1 MNDHFMVVKR
11 PVITEKSTV
20 LAESGNKVVFQVDI
34 NANKKEIKKAI
45 SSIFNVEVINV
56 NTIKIKGK
64 KRRVRQQE
72 GKKPD
77 WKKAIVT
84 LKEGDKIE
92 FFEGVK

>member
-1 MNDHFMVVKR
+1 MKDHFMVVKR
-11 PVITEKSTV
+11 PVITEKTTV

-45 SSIFNVEVINV
+45 SNIFNVEVINV

-64 KRRVRQQE
+64 KRRVKQQE

>member
-1 MNDHFMVVKR
+1 MKDHFMVVKR

-45 SSIFNVEVINV
+45 SNIFNVEVINV